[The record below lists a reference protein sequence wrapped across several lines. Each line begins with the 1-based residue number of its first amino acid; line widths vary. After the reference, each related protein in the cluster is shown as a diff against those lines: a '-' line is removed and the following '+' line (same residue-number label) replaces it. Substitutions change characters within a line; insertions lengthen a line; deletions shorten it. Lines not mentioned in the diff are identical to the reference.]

1 MRITSAPNCAMVMP
15 PSGAATKA
23 LNSTMRRSAKS
34 RFIAAPPFAVSAL
47 LSRNQPR
54 APHPDRVD
62 EKRAQH
68 DREHQPGPEPPD
80 RTVRDRAL
88 RRRQLHDAQRK
99 RTERRQGVDLNDGR
113 RGQEWSKVHRRIP
126 ATTLMLTILT

>member
-1 MRITSAPNCAMVMP
+1 MDRAE
-15 PSGAATKA
+15 
-23 LNSTMRRSAKS
+23 
-34 RFIAAPPFAVSAL
+34 
-47 LSRNQPR
+47 R

-80 RTVRDRAL
+80 RAVRDRAL
-88 RRRQLHDAQRK
+88 RRRQLHDALRK
-99 RTERRQGVDLNDGR
+99 RTKRRQGVDLNDGR

-126 ATTLMLTILT
+126 ATTPMLIALTLACKRTRRRQAALRAGDEGETRICLEINLVEPVLDEIADADNAAEP